1 MSLTLS
7 RYYIPPSVWARSQS
21 MKPPSESTIQLRFVG
36 VVLGIVAALGLS
48 PLIAGFLFNVSP
60 WDPVAFLAAP
70 LILAVVALMAVW
82 LPATRT
88 FASRT
93 DPGVAR

>member
-1 MSLTLS
+1 
-7 RYYIPPSVWARSQS
+7 

-82 LPATRT
+82 LPATRA
-88 FASRT
+88 FASR
-93 DPGVAR
+93 PIQALHAE